1 MVRIING
8 EIVQDDDPRLRG
20 NTSRRDAT
28 SGRAGNI
35 RTMASLR
42 SQQEAP
48 PRGGDTGSRRGAT
61 PRGDATSDPLDSL
74 SNALGL
80 SDKFVTIP
88 SIPFLGFTSTR
99 LNVIYLLLLGVMYL
113 LFDYRALLFAVIV
126 YGIYKHQEEG
136 GQ

>member
-1 MVRIING
+1 M
-8 EIVQDDDPRLRG
+8 
-20 NTSRRDAT
+20 
-28 SGRAGNI
+28 
-35 RTMASLR
+35 
-42 SQQEAP
+42 
-48 PRGGDTGSRRGAT
+48 
-61 PRGDATSDPLDSL
+61 
-74 SNALGL
+74 
-80 SDKFVTIP
+80 TIP